1 MKIYPAIIKIN
12 LIFLSLAGG
21 LILWTYLQKSS
32 IYFLFL
38 PPQTPPLPTA
48 GLFTHTFQILCS
60 IPPLICAF
68 SFALLNT
75 IKPQQKSNR
84 FFLGSAL
91 VTGGFLG
98 NEVYRF
104 HIILLFFKISK
115 LITISVYAGIFLVY
129 LLCFLPKIQRTPYH
143 ILLSSLSFLLIAILV
158 DFLRLDNYELA
169 SLLEGIPKLLSA
181 LNLALYFWIV
191 CKTEVIQS
199 YQK

>member
-1 MKIYPAIIKIN
+1 MD
-12 LIFLSLAGG
+12 L
-21 LILWTYLQKSS
+21 LQKSS

-60 IPPLICAF
+60 IPPLICDF

-84 FFLGSAL
+84 FFLASAL

-169 SLLEGIPKLLSA
+169 SLLEGLPKLLSA

>member
-32 IYFLFL
+32 IYLLFL
-38 PPQTPPLPTA
+38 PPRTPPLPTA

-84 FFLGSAL
+84 FFLASAL

-104 HIILLFFKISK
+104 HIILLFFKIPK
-115 LITISVYAGIFLVY
+115 LTTISVYAVIVLVY
-129 LLCFLPKIQRTPYH
+129 LLCFLPKIKRTPYH

-158 DFLRLDNYELA
+158 DFSQLTNHELA
-169 SLLEGIPKLLSA
+169 SLLEGLPKLLSV